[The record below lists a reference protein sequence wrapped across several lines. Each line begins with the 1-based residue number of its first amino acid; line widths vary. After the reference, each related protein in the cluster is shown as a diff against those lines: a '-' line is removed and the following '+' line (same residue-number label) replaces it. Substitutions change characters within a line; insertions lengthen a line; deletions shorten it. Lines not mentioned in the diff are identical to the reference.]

1 MSKKLSWVLLFAL
14 LGSVA
19 VTGCTDEDPQENNP
33 SIGPSDNDEDTND
46 DSSQSISTETYYANM
61 FGKDAL
67 ETYYL
72 WNEEISEDLNRWNIE
87 TNNDPIGTFDQIRYH
102 EGEKYIDKWSMLTD
116 DMTSFENEIN
126 GTVTTFGWNLS
137 LYDIS
142 SSEGKER
149 YIGVV
154 NYVYKDSP
162 AAQAG
167 LKRGDILLTMDGNI
181 INSSNYLN
189 LYYGST
195 LTVTLGLLGSDNYIH
210 ELNKEVSLTA
220 VSMYENPVICD
231 SIYEFNGKKVGYLAY
246 TGFDLSS
253 IPQLIEISRKFKSE
267 QIKELILDLR
277 YNGGGYVTTEH
288 VLASLFAPQS
298 AVTQKE
304 VFEKEVYNKLLTQY
318 YQQEGIDLEYRF
330 GTDFEYQDQDQTVT
344 VSTKDTNI
352 GLEKIYGLIGSG
364 SASASE
370 ALLGGLMPYTQIE
383 LIGSQS
389 HGKYCTGAL
398 LPAKDF
404 YVQSP
409 AELHNWGAYVM
420 ISIYQNAQGKT
431 PCMPDGLT
439 PDIVIED
446 NPLLPYAIG
455 DVNEPLLK
463 QALIEAGRTYD
474 DGTSSTTLSRSM
486 VSKFRKLPQVENVTL
501 GKRILT
507 LPSKAPHNILIR
519 TEQK

>member
-1 MSKKLSWVLLFAL
+1 M
-14 LGSVA
+14 
-19 VTGCTDEDPQENNP
+19 
-33 SIGPSDNDEDTND
+33 
-46 DSSQSISTETYYANM
+46 
-61 FGKDAL
+61 
-67 ETYYL
+67 
-72 WNEEISEDLNRWNIE
+72 
-87 TNNDPIGTFDQIRYH
+87 
-102 EGEKYIDKWSMLTD
+102 
-116 DMTSFENEIN
+116 
-126 GTVTTFGWNLS
+126 
-137 LYDIS
+137 
-142 SSEGKER
+142 
-149 YIGVV
+149 
-154 NYVYKDSP
+154 
-162 AAQAG
+162 
-167 LKRGDILLTMDGNI
+167 
-181 INSSNYLN
+181 
-189 LYYGST
+189 
-195 LTVTLGLLGSDNYIH
+195 
-210 ELNKEVSLTA
+210 
-220 VSMYENPVICD
+220 
-231 SIYEFNGKKVGYLAY
+231 
-246 TGFDLSS
+246 
-253 IPQLIEISRKFKSE
+253 
-267 QIKELILDLR
+267 
-277 YNGGGYVTTEH
+277 TTEH

-344 VSTKDTNI
+344 VSTKDANI

-409 AELHNWGAYVM
+409 AELHNWGSYVM

-446 NPLLPYAIG
+446 DPLLPYAIG

-474 DGTSSTTLSRSM
+474 DGTSSITLSRSM
-486 VSKFRKLPQVENVTL
+486 VSKFRKLPQVENVTF